1 MYTQV
6 RKNSLHIIINFI
18 SYLEQPKPVLK
29 CEISHVCLSQIRK
42 SKNYPFF
49 LELVLPLVGMV
60 WGSWPAWPIPC
71 HCWALSLST
80 VDGFWLGCRTE
91 KDSPSLGELAI
102 RSLTMPQ
109 KVYEQFKM
117 DFFVCEGWW
126 RSLGIRTDMGRL
138 GGEHNQDALYE
149 ILI

>member
-1 MYTQV
+1 MLFIYLSNDQKRNFRKDVPEEKVVEIILVIFVYTQV

-60 WGSWPAWPIPC
+60 WGSWPA
-71 HCWALSLST
+71 
-80 VDGFWLGCRTE
+80 
-91 KDSPSLGELAI
+91 
-102 RSLTMPQ
+102 
-109 KVYEQFKM
+109 
-117 DFFVCEGWW
+117 
-126 RSLGIRTDMGRL
+126 
-138 GGEHNQDALYE
+138 
-149 ILI
+149 